1 MWPLFGLVLRT
12 RRLELRLPRLEQLA
26 ALADLADGGVH
37 DPAAMPFLTS
47 WTDLPPGERGRS
59 VLQWQWKTWAGL
71 TPQKWALGLVVLAGG
86 EVVGT
91 QEISGDDFTITREVA
106 TGSWLGLGHHRRG
119 IGTEMRAAVLE
130 LAFTGLGAEAAT
142 SSAFVDNP
150 ASLGVSRRL
159 GYVPDGIER
168 HAVRDRLQLDQR
180 LRLDRGDWERCRTVP
195 VTIEGLEPC
204 RELLGASRGA

>member
-12 RRLELRLPRLEQLA
+12 PRLELRLPSLEQLA
-26 ALADLADGGVH
+26 ALAELADGGIH
-37 DPAAMPFLTS
+37 DPAAMPFLTP
-47 WTDLPPGERGRS
+47 WTDLPPGDRGRS
-59 VLQWQWKTWAGL
+59 VLQWQWRTWAGL
-71 TPQKWALGLVVLAGG
+71 TPQKWALGLVVLTGG

-91 QEISGDDFTITREVA
+91 QEVSGDDFAVTREVA
-106 TGSWLGLGHHRRG
+106 TGSWLGLRQHGRG

-159 GYVPDGIER
+159 GYVPDGIAR
-168 HAVRDRLQLDQR
+168 QAVRDRLQLDQR
-180 LRLDRGDWERCRTVP
+180 LRLDRADWERRRPVP